1 MRVLLIYPNL
11 DCPIGV
17 NHGLSMI
24 SGVLKAAGHE
34 TRLIHVNDKLFDVP
48 TPEQLVERVRAYDPG
63 VIGFS
68 VMTQQYAWA
77 VEAAAAL
84 RVACPEIPT
93 VVGGVHCTMV
103 PDEATAEG
111 HFGEGELA
119 FRELVDRLERGQEI
133 LSTPNMRFPARS
145 RFNRNLTPIN
155 NPVDSFPDLADIAP
169 NDYELFDMERIVAS
183 KNGWFGVLTSR
194 GCPYKCTYCFNK
206 EIVDRYVEDGAAK
219 GAKDY
224 LRHYPVPRIMEELRG
239 LVTRYPDINTI
250 LLDDDLFTL
259 NRTFVRD
266 FCEAY
271 KASGIG
277 RPFVLNAHVQVFDD
291 EMAFMLADAGC
302 RIVKYGLESGSQR
315 LRKEVLW
322 RYMKNETMKTAFWA
336 TQNYGI
342 LPGHG
347 GLHHQRGPRPH
358 RSRARRRN
366 GQLLRRELPP
376 LQPRVRPLHSQARPG
391 LPLVGQRP
399 QRLGLRPLLHGPRGG
414 GRVLGRGDLRSREG
428 PAARPRSRPQRGAP
442 GQGHSPL
449 LDPLHP
455 RDGRR
460 QRVRPRRARANAL
473 SARICPRG
481 IHPGRLARLRPP
493 QERSASKS
501 PALGRFRVR
510 GPKAA
515 RSSLRR
521 ALGQGKGPRWM

>member
-34 TRLIHVNDKLFDVP
+34 TQLIHVNEKLFDVP
-48 TPEQLVERVRAYDPG
+48 TPAELVARVQAYDPG

-77 VEAAAAL
+77 VEAATVL
-84 RVACPEIPT
+84 REACPEIPT

-103 PDEATAEG
+103 PDQVTSEG
-111 HFGEGELA
+111 HFDVVAVGEGELA
-119 FRELVDRLERGQEI
+119 FRELVDRLERGEDVR
-133 LSTPNMRFPARS
+133 STPNMRFPARS
-145 RFNRNLTPIN
+145 RFNRNLTPIV
-155 NPVDSFPDLADIAP
+155 NPVDSFPDLAEIAP

-224 LRHYPVPRIMEELRG
+224 LRHYPVPRIMEELKG
-239 LVTRYPDINTI
+239 LVTRYPEINTL

-302 RIVKYGLESGSQR
+302 RIVKYGLESGSPR

-336 TQNYGI
+336 AQNYGI
-342 LPGHG
+342 HT
-347 GLHHQRGPRPH
+347 
-358 RSRARRRN
+358 SAF
-366 GQLLRRELPP
+366 
-376 LQPRVRPLHSQARPG
+376 VMFG
-391 LPLVGQRP
+391 LPTETREEIMETLQLCAEIGMGRFRWALFFP
-399 QRLGLRPLLHGPRGG
+399 FPGTAGYTISEELGLIDHERAAEMGNYFDGSCLRFSPEFDLFIRKL
-414 GRVLGRGDLRSREG
+414 GRVC
-428 PAARPRSRPQRGAP
+428 
-442 GQGHSPL
+442 HWW
-449 LDPLHP
+449 
-455 RDGRR
+455 
-460 QRVRPRRARANAL
+460 VNAL
-473 SARICPRG
+473 SDWGCAPYYQPLVEEVESWDAETFERRKGELRARDRELSEELLAKG
-481 IHPGRLARLRPP
+481 IRHYSIRYTHVMAVDSEFVLA
-493 QERSASKS
+493 ERARMQAQPEYV
-501 PALGRFRVR
+501 PAGYTLDD
-510 GPKAA
+510 
-515 RSSLRR
+515 
-521 ALGQGKGPRWM
+521 

>member
-48 TPEQLVERVRAYDPG
+48 TPEQLIARVRDYGPG

-77 VEAAAAL
+77 VEAAAAI
-84 RVACPEIPT
+84 REACPEIPL

-103 PDEATAEG
+103 PDEVTAEA
-111 HFGEGELA
+111 HFDVVAVGEGELA
-119 FRELVDRLERGQEI
+119 FRDLVDRIERDEEV
-133 LSTPNMRFPARS
+133 LTTPNMRFPPRS
-145 RFNRNLTPIN
+145 RFNRNLTPIV
-155 NPVDSFPDLADIAP
+155 NPVASFPDLDDIAE

-224 LRHYPVPRIMEELRG
+224 LRHYPVPRIMAELEG

-259 NRTFVRD
+259 SRSFVRD

-302 RIVKYGLESGSQR
+302 RIVKYGLESGSAR

-336 TQNYGI
+336 AQNYGI
-342 LPGHG
+342 HT
-347 GLHHQRGPRPH
+347 
-358 RSRARRRN
+358 SAF
-366 GQLLRRELPP
+366 
-376 LQPRVRPLHSQARPG
+376 VMFG
-391 LPLVGQRP
+391 LPTETREEIMETLQLCADIGMGRFRWALFFP
-399 QRLGLRPLLHGPRGG
+399 FPGTAGYTISEDLGLIDHERAAEMGNYFDGSCLRFGAEFDLFIRKL
-414 GRVLGRGDLRSREG
+414 GRVC
-428 PAARPRSRPQRGAP
+428 
-442 GQGHSPL
+442 HWW
-449 LDPLHP
+449 
-455 RDGRR
+455 
-460 QRVRPRRARANAL
+460 VNAL
-473 SARICPRG
+473 SDWGCAPYYQA
-481 IHPGRLARLRPP
+481 LVEEVESWDAETF
-493 QERSASKS
+493 EREK
-501 PALGRFRVR
+501 G
-510 GPKAA
+510 
-515 RSSLRR
+515 SLRARDR
-521 ALGQGKGPRWM
+521 ALSEELLVKGIRHYSIRYTHVMAVDSEFVLAERERMRSQPEYVPAGYTLDD